1 MDIQT
6 KIPPSLGWLETRLD
20 SQHIDFLW
28 EIIENRHQETFK
40 NTLAG
45 NISGSF
51 AIEDKDDYFFK
62 EVLFP
67 HAERYWQLNGNSH
80 PVKGERDRNIDFSL
94 DGFWVNYQYQ
104 HEFNPYH
111 HHGGI
116 YSFAIWLKIPYDWK
130 EQNKLPFLD
139 GMKENDKKASNFE
152 FEYLDILGNIKNYG
166 YRLDKSMEGTM
177 VFFPA
182 ILRHTV
188 YPFYNCDEPR
198 ISVAGNLFR
207 SA

>member
-67 HAERYWQLNGNSH
+67 LA
-80 PVKGERDRNIDFSL
+80 
-94 DGFWVNYQYQ
+94 
-104 HEFNPYH
+104 
-111 HHGGI
+111 
-116 YSFAIWLKIPYDWK
+116 
-130 EQNKLPFLD
+130 
-139 GMKENDKKASNFE
+139 
-152 FEYLDILGNIKNYG
+152 
-166 YRLDKSMEGTM
+166 
-177 VFFPA
+177 
-182 ILRHTV
+182 
-188 YPFYNCDEPR
+188 
-198 ISVAGNLFR
+198 
-207 SA
+207 